1 MTDLGVTTRERGSS
15 GRGGI
20 LEGRHILVLEDEPI
34 ILLNV
39 ARALERCGGTVRRAR
54 TVGKALA
61 DLASADVDGA
71 ILDVNMGAG
80 ATCLPVAEHLR
91 TRNIPFCLH
100 SGDMQ
105 GMGEFVTSVRAPL
118 IEKPA
123 SDRTIVE
130 GVARL
135 FEDPTAA

>member
-1 MTDLGVTTRERGSS
+1 MTGLGVTMRARDSA

-39 ARALERCGGTVRRAR
+39 ARALERCGVTVRRAR
-54 TVGKALA
+54 SVGKALA
-61 DLASADVDGA
+61 NLADSDVDGA
-71 ILDVNMGAG
+71 ILDVNMGPG
-80 ATCLPVAEHLR
+80 ATCLPVAEYLQ
-91 TRNIPFCLH
+91 TRDIPFCLY
-100 SGDMQ
+100 SGDMK
-105 GMGEFVTSVRAPL
+105 GAGEFVSSVRAPL